1 MFFDGL
7 ANPVKFAWP
16 RKITGL
22 ALMLQ
27 NYNKNKYYCTN
38 YEFIGYFLEH
48 HFGQS
53 SDAHSMALTT
63 QATQATA
70 PLNFIFAKIQEN
82 TIFFILFDRNV

>member
-1 MFFDGL
+1 MCFHGL
-7 ANPVKFAWP
+7 GNPVKFAWP
-16 RKITGL
+16 QKITGL

-27 NYNKNKYYCTN
+27 NYNKNQYFCTN

-70 PLNFIFAKIQEN
+70 PLSAIFAKIQEN
-82 TIFFILFDRNV
+82 TMLLIRFDRNV